1 MEDLFVKDE
10 IEELR
15 KQIAHHNQLYY
26 EKAEPEISDYEY
38 DRLVKR
44 LQELEEKYP
53 QHKIEG
59 SPTEKVGSDLVPSE
73 LIPAAKIIPHKVR
86 MYSLNNAYSLEEVKS
101 FLDKIAVK
109 NGQFPKVSLEHKID
123 GFSIN
128 IFYDKGI
135 MQYAT
140 TRGDGFEG
148 EIVTEN
154 VKTIK
159 SIPYKIDYQNSIE
172 VRGEIYLPIKEFERI
187 NKEREENE
195 EKLFAN
201 PRNAAAGTIK
211 IKDSSVVANRN
222 LSSVVYSV
230 GFLENEKIQSQKQL
244 LDFLKDNNFKVD
256 KYTEF
261 ASDFE
266 EIEKYCNLWEKK
278 RSELEVDIDGIV
290 IKMNDFALQQ
300 ELGFT
305 AKSPK
310 WSIAYK
316 FKAEEKQTTLLDV
329 KFQVGRTG
337 AVTPVAVLKP
347 VYISGS
353 TVSRATLHNEDEIK
367 RLDLRIGD
375 EVVIIKSGE
384 IIPKILSVDISKRKE
399 EFPEIVFPEECPVCG
414 TALKKEEDG
423 VITYCNNINCPA
435 QIQGKIQHFAS
446 REAVDIEGLGEA
458 LVRQLI
464 ENNLISKIED
474 IYNIDYEQVKQFEK
488 QAEKSVENLKVAIEK
503 SKEQK
508 FHKIFFGLGIRFVGA
523 KTSKILTQY
532 FSNID
537 EMINASVEDFLD
549 IEEIGEKIAHSLDD
563 FFRNE
568 ESLNTIHKLQEA
580 GLNFTSEKIEKENLL
595 NGQKFLVTGTLVKF
609 KRNEIKEEI
618 EKFGGK
624 VISAVSKNLDYLIVG
639 ENSGSKVKKAE
650 KICTVKTISED
661 EFLKMVRK

>member
-1 MEDLFVKDE
+1 
-10 IEELR
+10 LR

-26 EKAEPEISDYEY
+26 EKAEPDISDYEY
-38 DRLVKR
+38 DRLAKR
-44 LQELEEKYP
+44 LQELEKKYP
-53 QHKIEG
+53 QYKIEE
-59 SPTEKVGSDLVPSE
+59 SPTEKVGSDIALTS
-73 LIPAAKIIPHKVR
+73 KIIPHKVR
-86 MYSLNNAYSLEEVKS
+86 MYSLDNAYSLEEVKS
-101 FLDKIAVK
+101 FLDKIAEK
-109 NGQFPKVSLEHKID
+109 IGHLPKVSLEHKID

-135 MQYAT
+135 LQYAT

-159 SIPYKIDYQNSIE
+159 SIPQKINYKNPIE
-172 VRGEIYLPIKEFERI
+172 VRGEIYLPIKEFKRI
-187 NKEREENE
+187 NKERVVNE

-211 IKDSSVVANRN
+211 VKDSSIVAERN
-222 LSSVVYSV
+222 LNSVIYST
-230 GFLENEKIQSQKQL
+230 GFLENDKIQSQKQL
-244 LDFLKDNNFKVD
+244 LDFLKDNNFKID

-266 EIEKYCNLWEKK
+266 KIEKYCNLWEKK
-278 RSELEVDIDGIV
+278 RSELKVDIDGIV
-290 IKMNDFALQQ
+290 IKMNDFALQK

-316 FKAEEKQTTLLDV
+316 FKAEEKQTILLDV
-329 KFQVGRTG
+329 IYQVGRTG

-353 TVSRATLHNEDEIK
+353 TVSKATLHNEDEIK

-375 EVVIIKSGE
+375 EVKIIKSGE
-384 IIPKILSVDISKRKE
+384 IIPKILNVDISKRKE
-399 EFPEIVFPEECPVCG
+399 EFPEIEFPKECPVCG
-414 TALKKEEDG
+414 TTLMKEEEG
-423 VITYCNNINCPA
+423 AITYCNNINCPA

-458 LVRQLI
+458 LVKQLI
-464 ENNLISKIED
+464 ENNLIRKIED
-474 IYNIDYEQVKQFEK
+474 IYDIDYEQVKQFEK
-488 QAEKSVENLKVAIEK
+488 QADKSVENLKAAIEK

-523 KTSKILTQY
+523 KTSKILTRY

-537 EMINASVEDFLD
+537 EMIKATVEDFLD
-549 IEEIGEKIAHSLDD
+549 IEEIGEKIAHSLYD

-568 ESLNTIHKLQEA
+568 ESLNTIRKLQEA
-580 GLNFTSEKIEKENLL
+580 GLNFTSEKTEHENLL
-595 NGQKFLVTGTLVKF
+595 NGQKFLITGTLVHF

-639 ENSGSKVKKAE
+639 ENPGSKVKKAE
-650 KICTVKTISED
+650 NIGTVKIISED
-661 EFLKMVRK
+661 EFLKMVKK